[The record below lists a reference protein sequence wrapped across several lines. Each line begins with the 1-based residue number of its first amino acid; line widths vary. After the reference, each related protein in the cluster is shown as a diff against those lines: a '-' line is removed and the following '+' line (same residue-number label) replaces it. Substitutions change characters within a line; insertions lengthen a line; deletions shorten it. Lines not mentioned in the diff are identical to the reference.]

1 MTVNKKV
8 DIHSSS
14 ILNILI
20 PPEFVVCYRNDLPWF
35 NKKIIRT
42 LIQENILATLKNYAM
57 AVVTSSWKVVWDIFK
72 SA

>member
-20 PPEFVVCYRNDLPWF
+20 PPEFVVCYRNDLPRL

-42 LIQENILATLKNYAM
+42 LIQEHILATLKNYAM
-57 AVVTSSWKVVWDIFK
+57 AVVTSS
-72 SA
+72 